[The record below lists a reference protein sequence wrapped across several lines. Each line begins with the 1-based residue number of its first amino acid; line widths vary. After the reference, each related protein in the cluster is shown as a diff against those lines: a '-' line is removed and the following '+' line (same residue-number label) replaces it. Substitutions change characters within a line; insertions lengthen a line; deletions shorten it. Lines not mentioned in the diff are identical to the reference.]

1 MAPAAPNMLDAIG
14 MVRDDQRSPGEGAGR
29 PITRSIYYSGGF
41 KAGDGEWRYTIEVYA
56 AKSGQAGTF
65 TW

>member
-1 MAPAAPNMLDAIG
+1 MTTSDHQEKAQG
-14 MVRDDQRSPGEGAGR
+14 VQ
-29 PITRSIYYSGGF
+29 ITRSIYYSGGF
-41 KAGDGEWRYTIEVYA
+41 KAGDGEWRHTIEVYA